1 MVVLEELTK
10 KEDLFVSGH
19 GLCPG
24 CGIPIILRL
33 VLRATT
39 HPIVIVNATGCLQI
53 SSTRFPL
60 TSWKLNWI
68 HSSSGNAAST
78 ISGIET
84 MYKVLKKKGKLQTDT
99 EIKFLA
105 IVGDG
110 GTNDIGFSSLSG
122 AIERE
127 HDFVY
132 LCYDNQSYA
141 SSGGQSSSASPIG
154 TSTSTTPTGKI
165 LPGKLQYRKDITR
178 IVAAHK
184 LPYVAQAAPWNW
196 EDLYTKAGKAFNIE
210 GPAYLNVL
218 NPCPKEWGI
227 PSDKSIELTRIAAD
241 TCIWPLYEIE
251 GDNNIKLNY
260 KPENKLPVT
269 EWLKQQDRFEHLLN
283 VENKWIVGEIQ
294 NEVDKNWNRLIN
306 NEKKGINN

>member
-1 MVVLEELTK
+1 MVKLEELTK

-24 CGIPIILRL
+24 CGIPIILKL

-60 TSWKLNWI
+60 TSWKSNWI
-68 HSSSGNAAST
+68 HSSLGNAAST

-84 MYKVLKKKGKLQTDT
+84 MYNVFKKKGKLTDT

-110 GTNDIGFSSLSG
+110 GTNDVGLSSLSG
-122 AIERE
+122 AIERG

-141 SSGGQSSSASPIG
+141 SSGGQRSSASPIG

-165 LPGKLQYRKDITR
+165 LPGKLQYRKDITK

-184 LPYVAQAAPWNW
+184 PLYVAQAAPWNW

-210 GPAYLNVL
+210 GPAFLNVL
-218 NPCPKEWGI
+218 NPCPEKWGI

-241 TCIWPLYEIE
+241 TCVWPLYEVE
-251 GDNNIKLNY
+251 EDNNVKLNY

-269 EWLKQQDRFEHLLN
+269 EWLKRQNRFEHLLN
-283 VENKWIVGEIQ
+283 SENKWIVDGIQ
-294 NEVDKNWNRLIN
+294 NEVDKNWNRLLI
-306 NEKKGINN
+306 NEKRYK

>member
-1 MVVLEELTK
+1 MVKLEELTK

-24 CGIPIILRL
+24 CGIPIILKL

-60 TSWKLNWI
+60 TSWKSNWI
-68 HSSSGNAAST
+68 HSSLGNAAST

-84 MYKVLKKKGKLQTDT
+84 MYNVFKKKGKLTDT

-110 GTNDIGFSSLSG
+110 GTNDVGFSSLSG
-122 AIERE
+122 AIERG

-141 SSGGQSSSASPIG
+141 SSGGQRSSASPIG

-165 LPGKLQYRKDITR
+165 LPGKLQYRKDITK

-184 LPYVAQAAPWNW
+184 PLYVAQAAPWNW

-218 NPCPKEWGI
+218 SPCPEKWGI
-227 PSDKSIELTRIAAD
+227 PSDKSIELTRVAAD
-241 TCIWPLYEIE
+241 TCIWPIYEVE
-251 GDNNIKLNY
+251 EDNNIKLNY

-269 EWLKQQDRFEHLLN
+269 EWLKRQNRFEHLLN
-283 VENKWIVGEIQ
+283 SENKWIVDEIQ
-294 NEVDKNWNRLIN
+294 NEVDKNWNRLLI
-306 NEKKGINN
+306 NEKRYK

>member
-1 MVVLEELTK
+1 L
-10 KEDLFVSGH
+10 
-19 GLCPG
+19 
-24 CGIPIILRL
+24 
-33 VLRATT
+33 
-39 HPIVIVNATGCLQI
+39 
-53 SSTRFPL
+53 
-60 TSWKLNWI
+60 
-68 HSSSGNAAST
+68 AS
-78 ISGIET
+78 
-84 MYKVLKKKGKLQTDT
+84 
-99 EIKFLA
+99 
-105 IVGDG
+105 VGDG

-122 AIERE
+122 AIERG

-141 SSGGQSSSASPIG
+141 NSGGQCSSASPIG

-178 IVAAHK
+178 IIAAHK

-218 NPCPKEWGI
+218 SPCPKIWGI

-269 EWLKQQDRFEHLLN
+269 EWLKKQDRFEHLLN
-283 VENKWIVGEIQ
+283 IENKWIVDEIQ
-294 NEVDKNWNRLIN
+294 NEVDKNWNRLIY